1 MTSKLAP
8 VKILPLG
15 DSHTYGMVSSMA
27 DREAGGYRLY
37 LDKKLKEAGLS
48 FDMVGRLRN
57 GPTSFYRDHEGYSGH
72 QIDALAAKVPAMIKA
87 NKPDVILLMAG
98 NNDTKTDT
106 IAKMKSD
113 MSHLIDTLATHA
125 PEAQILV
132 AGLPP
137 ARPDNTSGANPAK
150 IAAFML
156 DMPG

>member
-57 GPTSFYRDHEGYSGH
+57 GPTSFDRDHEGYSGH
-72 QIDALAAKVPAMIKA
+72 HAVPPTYRQLAYNSDRVTVSARKYMK
-87 NKPDVILLMAG
+87 LLKDYPTT
-98 NNDTKTDT
+98 NC
-106 IAKMKSD
+106 
-113 MSHLIDTLATHA
+113 
-125 PEAQILV
+125 
-132 AGLPP
+132 
-137 ARPDNTSGANPAK
+137 
-150 IAAFML
+150 
-156 DMPG
+156 